1 MPSLQHRLR
10 LTTGSFLV
18 ALTLIDVWTCNT
30 FAAQPSTSAAS
41 TKTYTSK
48 QLKFSFDYPASW
60 SIHERS
66 AKDSSTLLSLKLL
79 TREEN
84 IDVLR
89 DYSPGS
95 FAIEVYANPKRLQL
109 RDWLNQHG
117 WPFPEPGRSVTTT
130 SIGGLS
136 ALEVA
141 TGKMFAPNRF
151 IYVTAHGVVLRLA
164 PLATES
170 QEILRSFRFEP
181 ER

>member
-1 MPSLQHRLR
+1 MRV
-10 LTTGSFLV
+10 TTSMVFV
-18 ALTLIDVWTCNT
+18 ALACIGVRICDT
-30 FAAQPSTSAAS
+30 FAATAPAS
-41 TKTYTSK
+41 NKTYTSE
-48 QLKFSFDYPASW
+48 QFNFSFDYPASW
-60 SIHERS
+60 SVQER
-66 AKDSSTLLSLKLL
+66 AAGDRSTLLSLKLL
-79 TREEN
+79 SRDEN

-109 RDWLNQHG
+109 RDWLNEHG
-117 WPFPEPGRSVTTT
+117 WPFAEPGRSVTTT
-130 SIGGLS
+130 SIGGLP

-170 QEILRSFRFEP
+170 QAILRSFRFEP